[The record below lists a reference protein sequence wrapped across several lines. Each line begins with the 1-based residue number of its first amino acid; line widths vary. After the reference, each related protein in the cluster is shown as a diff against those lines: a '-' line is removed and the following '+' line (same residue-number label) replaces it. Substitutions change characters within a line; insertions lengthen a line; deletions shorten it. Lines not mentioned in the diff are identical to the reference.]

1 MDSSNYGKHNKMA
14 VPRSSTTYTF
24 MEALALYE
32 HAQSNQTNL
41 KHALADATEQLQE
54 AMMAVHDT
62 QCQLVDA
69 DFQLGR
75 ARHIARTSGYPE
87 ILTQEHPRIL
97 QVISYDDR
105 RHSVTIPGGPSFMVW
120 LD

>member
-1 MDSSNYGKHNKMA
+1 
-14 VPRSSTTYTF
+14 

-62 QCQLVDA
+62 QRQLVDA

-97 QVISYDDR
+97 QVISYDGMTTCLLFLAETD
-105 RHSVTIPGGPSFMVW
+105 SYSFRK
-120 LD
+120 LSYR